1 MRKRLLGPTQ
11 VVDLVLPIVLS
22 HAVELSSLIELGEAW
37 EECFGSLVMV
47 LDRQTLHSR
56 VLPAVLALTGSGATH
71 SVPSRCLCS
80 R

>member
-11 VVDLVLPIVLS
+11 VVDLVLPIVLPR
-22 HAVELSSLIELGEAW
+22 ATEISSTIEVGEAW
-37 EECFGSLVMV
+37 EVCFGSLVMV

-56 VLPAVLALTGSGATH
+56 VLPAVLGLTGSGSTH
-71 SVPSRCLCS
+71 SVTSRCLCS